1 LNKDGAQL
9 VAEAGAA
16 AKRFRE
22 LKARGEQVQTE
33 LSQVRVDQA
42 QAEAERDALR
52 AAMQAQTKNLTAASA
67 ECEQMAG
74 ELAKLTARG
83 VQQPGGHPD
92 GSRQLP
98 GRRRCGDRVHDRSR
112 SIRRHEC
119 GFRAALRPAPS
130 SPNHGPSLRS
140 AHWGR
145 RRNQRDRPPPGMT
158 PFPAPSACM
167 AGATTHIHSIS
178 DRRTQHA

>member
-1 LNKDGAQL
+1 MEIRQSKQTLIIKQGDVKQLNKDGAQL

-74 ELAKLTARG
+74 ELAKLHARIET
-83 VQQPGGHPD
+83 QQVLLTD
-92 GSRQLP
+92 SRTRL
-98 GRRRCGDRVHDRSR
+98 GLAS
-112 SIRRHEC
+112 
-119 GFRAALRPAPS
+119 PA
-130 SPNHGPSLRS
+130 G
-140 AHWGR
+140 
-145 RRNQRDRPPPGMT
+145 
-158 PFPAPSACM
+158 
-167 AGATTHIHSIS
+167 
-178 DRRTQHA
+178 